1 MSFHDNLKRALMVKG
16 VSQVE
21 LADAIKK
28 TESTVSRYISGE
40 RKPGIKT
47 LSKIAQVLHM
57 TMDELTRGEGD
68 DGEI

>member
-21 LADAIKK
+21 LADAINK

-57 TMDELTRGEGD
+57 TMDELTQGEGD